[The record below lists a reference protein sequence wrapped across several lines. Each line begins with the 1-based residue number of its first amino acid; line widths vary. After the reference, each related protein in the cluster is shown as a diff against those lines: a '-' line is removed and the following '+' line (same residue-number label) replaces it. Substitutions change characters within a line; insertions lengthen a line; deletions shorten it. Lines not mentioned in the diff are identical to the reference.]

1 MYTDIVLD
9 EATQDLVVSSGDF
22 RVGDGT
28 NQLQNYLIVSAP
40 GHFKE
45 FPLIGGNIFQ
55 YLNSTSSPSAIE
67 RNLKTAL
74 AADIFASSFVDA
86 SKFPVIIVNNLQV
99 NLVS

>member
-9 EATQDLVVSSGDF
+9 EATQDIVVVNGDF
-22 RVGDGT
+22 RIGDGT

-45 FPLIGGNIFQ
+45 FPLLGGNIFQ
-55 YLNSTSSPSAIE
+55 YLNGTSNPAQIE

-74 AADIFASSFVDA
+74 AADIFGSSFVDA
-86 SKFPVIIVNNLQV
+86 SNFPTIIVNNLQV
-99 NLVS
+99 KLTS

>member
-9 EATQDLVVSSGDF
+9 EVTQDIVVVNGDF

-45 FPLIGGNIFQ
+45 FPLLGGNIFQ
-55 YLNSTSSPSAIE
+55 YLNSVASPPEIE
-67 RNLKTAL
+67 RNLKTCL
-74 AADIFASSFVDA
+74 ASDIFASSFVDA
-86 SKFPVIIVNNLQV
+86 SRFPVIIVNNLQV
-99 NLVS
+99 NLTS